1 MNAAATYDCAII
13 GGGLAGLTLAI
24 QLRQR
29 GHTVILFEKES
40 YPYHKVCGEYIAME
54 SYGFLQRCGVP
65 LDELDLPRITRLH
78 ITAPNGNKLSHQLA
92 PGGFG
97 ISRFTLDKMLADI
110 AVKAGVILLE
120 RTRVHDAVFEQEQF
134 SIHTSEGM
142 FSSRTAVGSYGKR
155 SNLDI
160 KWKRSFVNEQKRKLN
175 NYIGVKYHVKADLP
189 DNLIELH
196 NFSDGYCGISK
207 VDNDRYCMCYLSS
220 GENLKK
226 SGSNIREME
235 NRIVKQ
241 NPFLQQ
247 YFSAFRSL
255 YDEPLAIS
263 QISFEAKNTAEGHVL
278 MAGDAAGLITPLC
291 GNGMSM
297 AMHAADIL
305 AKQLSVY
312 LEHKQSRVQLEQNYA
327 LLWKQHFQ
335 IRLKAGRLI
344 QGLFGSPAITNLTVS
359 LLKPFPFVVK
369 KLTGLTHGKP
379 F

>member
-1 MNAAATYDCAII
+1 MNAADTYDCAII

-29 GHTVILFEKES
+29 GYTVILFEKES

-65 LDELDLPRITRLH
+65 LDGLDLPRITRLN
-78 ITAPNGNKLSHQLA
+78 ITAPNGNKLSHPLS

-110 AVKAGVILLE
+110 VVKAGVVLLE
-120 RTRVHDAVFEQEQF
+120 RTRVHDAVFADGQF
-134 SIHTSEGM
+134 TIHTSAGI

-160 KWKRSFVNEQKRKLN
+160 KWKRDFINERKRELN

-196 NFSDGYCGISK
+196 NFRDGYCGISK
-207 VDNDRYCMCYLSS
+207 VDGDRYCLCYLSS

-226 SGSNIREME
+226 AGNNIREME

-247 YFSAFRSL
+247 YFSGFKSL

-263 QISFEAKNTAEGHVL
+263 QISFEAKNTVEGHVL

-297 AMHAADIL
+297 AMHAADLL
-305 AKQLSVY
+305 AKQLPLY
-312 LEHKQSRVQLEQNYA
+312 LEHKQSLVQLEQNYA
-327 LLWKQHFQ
+327 ALRKQHFQ
-335 IRLKAGRLI
+335 TRLKVGRLI
-344 QGLFGSPAITNLTVS
+344 QGLFGSPAITNLTIL
-359 LLKPFPFVVK
+359 LLKPFPSVVK
-369 KLTGLTHGKP
+369 KLEGLTHGKP